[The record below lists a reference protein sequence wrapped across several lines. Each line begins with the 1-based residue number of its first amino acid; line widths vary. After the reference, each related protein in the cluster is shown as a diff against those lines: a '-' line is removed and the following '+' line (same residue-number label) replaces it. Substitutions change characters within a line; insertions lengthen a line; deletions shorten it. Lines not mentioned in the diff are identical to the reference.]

1 LDSDDDDDDDDD
13 DSYRWLGFVIEAN
26 EEGMEGLSV

>member
-1 LDSDDDDDDDDD
+1 LDSDDDDDDD

-26 EEGMEGLSV
+26 EEGMKGPSV